1 VTYPDASNLMPPF
14 PKPGFSY
21 NYRASSQITA
31 LRRYRDSKPGREI
44 PPKAHDR
51 LLLATWNI
59 ANLGVQE
66 RRDKDYQ
73 LLAEILRWFDLIALQ
88 EVNDNLAGL
97 RAIHQHLGADY
108 RLLFSDASGN
118 DERMTFVYDATK
130 LALLEEVGEV
140 APPPSDYRHITLPG
154 IQQRF
159 DGFDRNP
166 YRPRSAPVR
175 SRSRW

>member
-1 VTYPDASNLMPPF
+1 MPP
-14 PKPGFSY
+14 KQS
-21 NYRASSQITA
+21 
-31 LRRYRDSKPGREI
+31 
-44 PPKAHDR
+44 DR
-51 LLLATWNI
+51 VLIATWNI

-73 LLAEILRWFDLIALQ
+73 LLAEILGWFDLIALQ
-88 EVNDNLAGL
+88 EVNDNLTGL

-159 DGFDRNP
+159 DGFPQPLPGHVPNRRVYVLP
-166 YRPRSAPVR
+166 GQRPPVLR
-175 SRSRW
+175 LRQRGRPQPAKP